1 LSTIRAAA
9 LIGAFWLIIGRS
21 ASAEPPCLRIGID
34 PGALGAK
41 ATATVVKALYDQAG
55 LCVTIQEIPN
65 RRIATMIRAHELDGE
80 GARIGDYIAGSP
92 DLLPIP
98 TPLVA
103 VIGKLYWLKGQGRP
117 EGSGHTVG
125 FIRGYIW
132 PPLAAQTLDL
142 STTEVAD
149 QNSLAKMAA
158 TGRLDGFF
166 MTDNGY
172 IRVVQDIRGKYGSEG
187 DYVMNRPLHG
197 PLNPTPVDQ
206 STDTYD
212 TIDWL
217 VKHVPESNGKVGVL
231 GISYDGYLALM
242 PWCIRIRR

>member
-166 MTDNGY
+166 MTDKEFARLQTVDREKFESAPVKDLTVFHCVTRDRAALVPRLDKALRKMKADGTLE
-172 IRVVQDIRGKYGSEG
+172 QLFRGPASKEAH
-187 DYVMNRPLHG
+187 N
-197 PLNPTPVDQ
+197 
-206 STDTYD
+206 
-212 TIDWL
+212 
-217 VKHVPESNGKVGVL
+217 
-231 GISYDGYLALM
+231 
-242 PWCIRIRR
+242 